1 MRHMDIGF
9 AFIIGIIVGI
19 FAFYTRNKADI
30 CGCLRIDRSL
40 KDEEPYLFL
49 ELSETVNDI
58 SDRKYVILKV
68 CDKNFDTHK

>member
-1 MRHMDIGF
+1 MRHMDIWA
-9 AFIIGIIVGI
+9 AFIIGILVGI
-19 FAFYTRNKADI
+19 FAFHIRNKSDI